1 MSTRYELTFSSV
13 PGRSNFASFLFKNQ
27 YVLILPSSYLARSF
41 DQNNEY
47 FHMIFLLPT
56 RWTLLS
62 LSYFT

>member
-13 PGRSNFASFLFKNQ
+13 PGSKNFASFLFKSQ
-27 YVLILPSSYLARSF
+27 YLLILPSSYLAGSF

-56 RWTLLS
+56 C
-62 LSYFT
+62 